1 MSSKDNSLLML
12 CHKITDKVSIGGWFA
27 SEKLDGQRC
36 FWDGG
41 ITVGMKVQDVPWANK
56 YDKRKQGMLSTG
68 LWSRL
73 GNIIHAPD
81 WWTAGLPN
89 VMLDGEL
96 WQGYAHRQVLMS
108 AIKQEIPDNRW
119 EFVRFM
125 VYDLVPA
132 SRFLSTRT
140 VTYSG
145 RKQDISIPDWATR
158 FGTLQSIS
166 YGAPFLSRLDV
177 LMSKIILN
185 QYAKVLHQI
194 KLPIKEVDARSRADQ
209 LMNIVL
215 EKGGEGLVL
224 KKPEGIYEC
233 QRSHG
238 CLKVKPFEDGEGT
251 VIGWYSGKETD
262 KGSKLLG
269 MMGSLILKLDNG
281 KELQLSGFTDEER
294 RLGTD
299 AETWARLHPGEKA
312 PKFSVGMLHFT
323 EGLVVSFKYRGL
335 TADGIPMEARY
346 WRTREDE

>member
-1 MSSKDNSLLML
+1 MSVKDNTLLML
-12 CHKITDKVSIGGWFA
+12 CHSLKEGVGIGGWFA
-27 SEKLDGQRC
+27 SEKLDGQRA

-41 ITVGMKVQDVPWANK
+41 ITVGMPVREVPWANK
-56 YDKRKQGMLSTG
+56 YDKRKQEMRSTG

-81 WWTAGLPN
+81 WWTAGLPA

-96 WQGYAHRQVLMS
+96 WQGYSHRQVLMS

-119 EFVRFM
+119 EHVRFM

-145 RKQDISIPDWATR
+145 RKQDIKIPDWTTR
-158 FGTLQSIS
+158 FGTLKSIS
-166 YGAPFLSRLDV
+166 YGAPFMSRIDV
-177 LMSKIILN
+177 LMSKVILN
-185 QYAKVLHQI
+185 GYAEVHKQWQ
-194 KLPIKEVDARSRADQ
+194 LPAKQEDAKAWCEKR
-209 LMNIVL
+209 MEIVL
-215 EKGGEGLVL
+215 AKGGEGLVL

-238 CLKVKPFEDGEGT
+238 CLKVKPFEDGEG
-251 VIGWYSGKETD
+251 VIIGWYAGKETD

-269 MMGSLILKLDNG
+269 LMGSLILRLDNG

-294 RLGTD
+294 ALEIES
-299 AETWARLHPGEKA
+299 AIWARENPGELSKCGTTYFEIGD
-312 PKFSVGMLHFT
+312 K
-323 EGLVVSFKYRGL
+323 VSFKYRGL
-335 TADGIPMEARY
+335 TQEGIPMEARY
-346 WRTREDE
+346 WRPRSDE